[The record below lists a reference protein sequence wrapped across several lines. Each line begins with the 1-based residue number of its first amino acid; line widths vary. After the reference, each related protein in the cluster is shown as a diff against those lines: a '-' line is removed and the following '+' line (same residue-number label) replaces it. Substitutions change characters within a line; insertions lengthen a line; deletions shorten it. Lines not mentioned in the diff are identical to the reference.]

1 LCKSLPV
8 LTSIKILKFAKD
20 RVVLRAYDNSR
31 DTASKM
37 QLKLGEEEVRSSS
50 CNFSFKA
57 PSGGGL
63 GKPPANYVKRGRVS
77 SGFAFFNSFSRNTSI
92 NGEVNEEFPD

>member
-1 LCKSLPV
+1 MILERFFKLEDFNLKSTKSGRTFLHFLGSKSRLLCKSLPV

-37 QLKLGEEEVRSSS
+37 QLK
-50 CNFSFKA
+50 
-57 PSGGGL
+57 
-63 GKPPANYVKRGRVS
+63 
-77 SGFAFFNSFSRNTSI
+77 TW
-92 NGEVNEEFPD
+92 